1 MATARS
7 RREVVTGA
15 TPGVV
20 GPGRPPP
27 RPWVAFWAVL
37 RRDIF
42 VTGKEL
48 PSFLAQV
55 LVQPFFFLLVFVVI
69 LGRSGFV
76 SPGTGRS
83 CCPA

>member
-1 MATARS
+1 M
-7 RREVVTGA
+7 VTGA
-15 TPGVV
+15 TPAVV
-20 GPGRPPP
+20 GPAPSGPP

-76 SPGTGRS
+76 SPSTGRS